1 MKFRFCLFVTASLLM
16 TGSLAYASAPVANP
30 ASPQCAASPAAVSL
44 PFLQTSPDAARRAVS
59 FCGEC
64 SSSGCNTAV
73 LVDASCGQQLYCRD
87 TGLTCAVDGRVKC
100 SCQA

>member
-1 MKFRFCLFVTASLLM
+1 MKIRFCLFVTASLLM

-30 ASPQCAASPAAVSL
+30 ASPQCAASPAAAPL
-44 PFLQTSPDAARRAVS
+44 PFLETSPAATLKAAT

-73 LVDASCGQQLYCRD
+73 QVDAACGPNLFCRD
-87 TGLTCAVDGRVKC
+87 TGNTCDVDGRVRC